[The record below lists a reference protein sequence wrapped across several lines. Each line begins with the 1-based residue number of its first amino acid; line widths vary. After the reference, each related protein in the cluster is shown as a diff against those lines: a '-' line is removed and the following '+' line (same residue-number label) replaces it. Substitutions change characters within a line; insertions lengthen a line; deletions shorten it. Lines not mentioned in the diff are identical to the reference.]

1 MTAPSGAFF
10 SSLDADSEHVEGRF
24 YVWTAAE
31 IADVLGPDDA
41 ALFGRFYDVSP
52 DGNWHD
58 EETGAPVTIL
68 NRLRAPAPTTEV
80 AARLH
85 RMRDKLLARRATR
98 VRPGLDDKIL
108 CDWNALAVTA
118 LVHAGVLLD
127 QPDWIERAVRAFAAL
142 VDAGETAF
150 GPGSLVHSHRE
161 GQMGPVAFASDYVG
175 MARAALALHEAKP
188 GEGYLAPARNWL
200 EAAAARFAGD
210 DGVLFMA
217 DAAASDIPTRLAPLH
232 DEAVPNPNGLY
243 VACLL
248 RLAAMTG
255 DDRHQDRR
263 RPPASRRPERNGVAS
278 TGALRPVQR
287 LRLAAQRRRNRAG
300 GRQHGAAS
308 RGRAGHELPKPDHRD
323 RVRPAA

>member
-1 MTAPSGAFF
+1 MAASAARRNSRTPPSLEMLFRAGMRHPERSYTTLALVTLTNICEGGIYDHLGGGFARYSTDERWLVPHFEKMLYDNAQLLELLAAGASHHRRTALRATRAEELVGWLDREMTAPAGAFF
-10 SSLDADSEHVEGRF
+10 SSLDADSEHVEGKF

-161 GQMGPVAFASDYVG
+161 G
-175 MARAALALHEAKP
+175 
-188 GEGYLAPARNWL
+188 
-200 EAAAARFAGD
+200 
-210 DGVLFMA
+210 
-217 DAAASDIPTRLAPLH
+217 
-232 DEAVPNPNGLY
+232 
-243 VACLL
+243 
-248 RLAAMTG
+248 
-255 DDRHQDRR
+255 HQ
-263 RPPASRRPERNGVAS
+263 EIC
-278 TGALRPVQR
+278 
-287 LRLAAQRRRNRAG
+287 
-300 GRQHGAAS
+300 
-308 RGRAGHELPKPDHRD
+308 
-323 RVRPAA
+323 